1 MLLVPVQCRVCSQIY
16 LESALVVVAG
26 NVPCECGGIARALSG
41 QAYAADDESLFAAVV
56 SSLASSGVS
65 ALSAPQLLVAL
76 DDRMSVPPGAA
87 LHRLS
92 DLRPGLAVIELIAM
106 DDAEMARKA
115 ESMFETVLEALA
127 STRTHSDLVPR
138 IDTAPMHRHGG
149 GNH

>member
-1 MLLVPVQCRVCSQIY
+1 MLLVPVQCRVCSQIH

-26 NVPCECGGIARALSG
+26 NVPCECGGIARALSDR
-41 QAYAADDESLFAAVV
+41 AYTADDESLFDAVV

-76 DDRMSVPPGAA
+76 DARMSLPPGAA

-106 DDAEMARKA
+106 GDAETARKA

-127 STRTHSDLVPR
+127 STRSRSDLAPR
-138 IDTAPMHRHGG
+138 LDSAPSRSQGG
-149 GNH
+149 GNR